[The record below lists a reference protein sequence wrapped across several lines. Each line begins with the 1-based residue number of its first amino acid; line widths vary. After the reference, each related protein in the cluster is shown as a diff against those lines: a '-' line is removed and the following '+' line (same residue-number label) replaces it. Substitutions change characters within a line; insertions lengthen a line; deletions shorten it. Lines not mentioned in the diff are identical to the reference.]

1 MTASMKDVAERAKV
15 STATVSHVINQT
27 RFVSEETRARVLQ
40 AMRELDYYPNLAAR
54 SLRSQ
59 KSNIIGLIVPD
70 VANHFF
76 MTLIKGVEDVLR
88 ANRYN
93 LLVSNSDDDVNVEKE
108 QLRILR
114 AQLADG
120 LIMATTGHDHSFLG
134 DTLKIWPTVFVDRE
148 PNGYSKGD
156 RVLVD
161 NVGGTYEAMQ
171 ILFERGHRQVGIVL
185 GLADLSSTKERLVGY
200 EKALTDAGIT
210 FDPALVRWGDSRPGS
225 GYRLARELMETT
237 EMTAL
242 FVGNNAMAIGTMQ
255 FLRDRGIRVPEELAV
270 FCFDDCDW
278 FAITDPPLSVVSQPS
293 FEVGKRAAELLLK
306 RINGQGEAKPQRY
319 RLPTKIIL
327 RESV

>member
-15 STATVSHVINQT
+15 STATVSHVINRT
-27 RFVSEETRARVLQ
+27 RYVSDETRGRVLQ
-40 AMRELDYYPNLAAR
+40 AMRELNYYPNLAAR

-59 KSNIIGLIVPD
+59 KSNTIGLIVPD

-108 QLRILR
+108 QLRILK

-134 DTLKIWPTVFVDRE
+134 AALESWPTVFVDRE
-148 PNGYSKGD
+148 PNGYRKGD

-161 NVGGTYEAMQ
+161 NIGGTREAMRV
-171 ILFERGHRQVGIVL
+171 LFERGHRQIGIVL
-185 GLADLSSTKERLVGY
+185 GLVDLSSTKERLAGY
-200 EKALTDAGIT
+200 KQALADAGVG
-210 FDPALVRWGDSRPGS
+210 FDPTLVRWGDSRPGS
-225 GYRLARELMETT
+225 GYELTRELVETT

-242 FVGNNAMAIGTMQ
+242 FMGNNAMAIGAMQ

-270 FCFDDCDW
+270 ICFDDSDW
-278 FAITDPPLSVVSQPS
+278 FTITDPPLSVVSQPS
-293 FEVGKRAAELLLK
+293 HEMGKQAAELLLK
-306 RINGQGEAKPQRY
+306 RINGKGEARPQCY